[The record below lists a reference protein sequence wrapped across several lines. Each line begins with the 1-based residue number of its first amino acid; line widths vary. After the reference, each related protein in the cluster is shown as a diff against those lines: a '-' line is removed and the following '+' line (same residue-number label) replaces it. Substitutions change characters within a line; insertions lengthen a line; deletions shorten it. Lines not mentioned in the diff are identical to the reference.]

1 MLLMLQQ
8 KESLPLFCLFSGRTL
23 DVSHLLI
30 LSGFPVSAG
39 GNHLPNIFDASFSHI
54 PNQIHQGILFVL
66 LSKKIQTLPMS
77 HHLHC
82 YCKSSPCNC
91 YLTGCQGPT
100 PGLSS
105 PPQTTLNIAAQ
116 GVPFQHKPD
125 YATPLL
131 TALLL
136 HPIFL
141 RVKAKLFQNTTSLY
155 PLSLPFSPT
164 FLLTLLQTH
173 SHLAVPQCS
182 LPAFREDRNSLRT
195 WGL

>member
-1 MLLMLQQ
+1 MLQQ
-8 KESLPLFCLFSGRTL
+8 KESLPLFYLFSGRTL

-39 GNHLPNIFDASFSHI
+39 GNHLPNILDASFSHI

-66 LSKKIQTLPMS
+66 HSKKVQTLPTS

-82 YCKSSPCNC
+82 NCKSSPCNC

-105 PPQTTLNIAAQ
+105 PPLDCCQHSSPRGPFPTYTGLCHTSTHNSVTTPHFSESKSQIILEYNE
-116 GVPFQHKPD
+116 
-125 YATPLL
+125 PLPL
-131 TALLL
+131 TSALL
-136 HPIFL
+136 
-141 RVKAKLFQNTTSLY
+141 SY
-155 PLSLPFSPT
+155 FSPHSAPHT
-164 FLLTLLQTH
+164 LVTLLF
-173 SHLAVPQCS
+173 PQCS
-182 LPAFREDRNSLRT
+182 PPAFREDRNSLRT